1 MNRRKHFNFRGGS
14 SRCGSCLVAGAGAD
28 LPKLSLC
35 RRHAIPGRVFPKRFP
50 RLSADRRQ
58 GGDAPEA
65 PDLVGFALF
74 GRRRH
79 AENYQDRHHRQARET
94 ADDGVRADV
103 KQGWTKKG
111 RNIWFRPVFHF

>member
-1 MNRRKHFNFRGGS
+1 MFVRIGDYSDHHRYPLARRG
-14 SRCGSCLVAGAGAD
+14 
-28 LPKLSLC
+28 
-35 RRHAIPGRVFPKRFP
+35 P
-50 RLSADRRQ
+50 RLIDKDVSQ
-58 GGDAPEA
+58 WPISPKEA
-65 PDLVGFALF
+65 AKNCLRAAVSPHHSGLPMGTQSITSPF

-111 RNIWFRPVFHF
+111 RNIWLRPVFHF